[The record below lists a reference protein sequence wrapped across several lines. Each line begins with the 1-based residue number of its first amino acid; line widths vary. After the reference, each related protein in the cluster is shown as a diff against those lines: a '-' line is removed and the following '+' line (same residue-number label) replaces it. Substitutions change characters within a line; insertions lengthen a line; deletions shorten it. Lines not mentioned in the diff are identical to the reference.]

1 MTVAFGGLVFAVS
14 FATLVFAGAPDAP
27 DGALAQGA
35 SFVLLGA
42 FAASLAVATRSSL
55 PVIAEVQDGP
65 SAIFAIMA
73 SAIFAADGI
82 EEAQK
87 VPTLEAAIALT
98 TVCAGAGMASLG
110 RARLGNIVRLLPSP
124 VTGGF
129 LAGTGWVLT
138 AGAAK
143 ILTNGGVVV
152 NKVLAGSLD
161 GSHSASSPLLV
172 VFEPLARYSRPFADA
187 AVAFAHSPDFAF
199 VFAPGALLGVSL
211 AVANRLIGQFWVVP
225 AFLSGATAA
234 YFAGLEGAAGIGPE
248 EALARG
254 WLLGPFPATVAA
266 SGTGDGGGGIL
277 ARFVPLA
284 FDPAKVSLVRWDVVF
299 DQLPQALTVFGLSTL
314 GLLLITSAVEVT
326 TEREGDANEEL
337 KAVGVANVLGGFA
350 GGLVAYPSLS
360 STQIAHGMGNDSRL
374 PGLVTAAAYLG
385 AACVGPAPLAYV
397 PKALIGGLLLFIGVS
412 FLFEWLVEGR
422 ETLPRSEYAV
432 VVLIVVTVASQG
444 YLAGV
449 VAGVLGAAAVFVSDY
464 SRVPIVRSRLVMG
477 GRGGIRSSRV
487 RGRRDVG
494 VIARRGEGVYCAKL
508 QGFLFF
514 ATSYTLLEE
523 IRAYGR
529 ALRTRTEEAERDAA
543 REEEEESV
551 SVSISDD
558 GGGGLGRG
566 GVGLGGGVSGP
577 GGVSLSR
584 RRKKRGRGRSS
595 YPLTHVLLDFQSV
608 VGVDGSAIAVFEK
621 LRRFAAREGV
631 VLVLSG
637 LGDRPELRRLTRIAL
652 YGETTPTF
660 AFVDRSSEQPRR
672 TGGLGEAVL
681 RRRER
686 QGARVGPEGAR
697 VPGGGPGRRA
707 RARGVRLG
715 RRGDGG
721 GAVGRRRGGRPPGRK
736 KVRADVRGGGRRRR
750 GVRGIR
756 VELHRRLGAGAR
768 RELG

>member
-1 MTVAFGGLVFAVS
+1 MCS
-14 FATLVFAGAPDAP
+14 RAPP
-27 DGALAQGA
+27 THRDGALAQGA

-374 PGLVTAAAYLG
+374 PGLVTAAACLG

-412 FLFEWLVEGR
+412 FCSSG
-422 ETLPRSEYAV
+422 
-432 VVLIVVTVASQG
+432 
-444 YLAGV
+444 
-449 VAGVLGAAAVFVSDY
+449 
-464 SRVPIVRSRLVMG
+464 
-477 GRGGIRSSRV
+477 SSRV
-487 RGRRDVG
+487 
-494 VIARRGEGVYCAKL
+494 ARR
-508 QGFLFF
+508 
-514 ATSYTLLEE
+514 
-523 IRAYGR
+523 
-529 ALRTRTEEAERDAA
+529 
-543 REEEEESV
+543 
-551 SVSISDD
+551 
-558 GGGGLGRG
+558 
-566 GVGLGGGVSGP
+566 
-577 GGVSLSR
+577 
-584 RRKKRGRGRSS
+584 
-595 YPLTHVLLDFQSV
+595 YP
-608 VGVDGSAIAVFEK
+608 
-621 LRRFAAREGV
+621 
-631 VLVLSG
+631 
-637 LGDRPELRRLTRIAL
+637 
-652 YGETTPTF
+652 
-660 AFVDRSSEQPRR
+660 DRSTRWWC
-672 TGGLGEAVL
+672 
-681 RRRER
+681 
-686 QGARVGPEGAR
+686 
-697 VPGGGPGRRA
+697 
-707 RARGVRLG
+707 
-715 RRGDGG
+715 
-721 GAVGRRRGGRPPGRK
+721 
-736 KVRADVRGGGRRRR
+736 
-750 GVRGIR
+750 
-756 VELHRRLGAGAR
+756 
-768 RELG
+768 